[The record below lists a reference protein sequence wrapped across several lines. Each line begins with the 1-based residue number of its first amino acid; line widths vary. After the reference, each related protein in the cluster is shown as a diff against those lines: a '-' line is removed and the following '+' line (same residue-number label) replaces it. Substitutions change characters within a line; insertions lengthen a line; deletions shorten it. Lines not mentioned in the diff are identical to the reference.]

1 MASQNEEDKGPRE
14 QADGFDLTAGG
25 ENDGLW
31 DWNLATGRIHFSPR
45 WIAMLGY
52 GVDELGNTPEEWF
65 RRVHPDDAKRVQ
77 LDVDG
82 LLAGNPLRFENE
94 HRLLHKDG
102 TYRWMSCRAM
112 VALGEEGRPTRMSGS
127 HTDTTAGRVVDAL
140 TGLPNRVL
148 FMDRLSRSIER
159 AKRHTEFLYAVLLLD
174 IDRFRSHVEHL
185 GSAAA
190 DQVLIAAARRLET
203 SLRGGDTVARFGR
216 DHVVARLGGD
226 EFIILLDDL
235 NEVRDA
241 KFVAERLLNE
251 ISAAFV
257 VSGQEVFLTASVGI
271 ALSPTGYSRPEQA
284 LRDADTALHRAKSL
298 GKARCE

>member
-1 MASQNEEDKGPRE
+1 MASQNGEDRGPRE

-31 DWNLATGRIHFSPR
+31 DWNLATGRIRFSPR

-52 GVDELGNTPEEWF
+52 GADELGNTPEEWF

-112 VALGEEGRPTRMSGS
+112 VAVGEEGRPTRMSGS
-127 HTDTTAGRVVDAL
+127 HSDTTAGRVVDAL

-148 FMDRLSRSIER
+148 FMDRLGRSFEKARRQKDSTLALI
-159 AKRHTEFLYAVLLLD
+159 FLDLDGFKLINDSYGHLIGDQLL
-174 IDRFRSHVEHL
+174 V
-185 GSAAA
+185 A
-190 DQVLIAAARRLET
+190 IANRLET
-203 SLRGGDTVARFGR
+203 TVRSSDCVARLGR
-216 DHVVARLGGD
+216 NHTIARLGGD
-226 EFIILLDDL
+226 EFTILLEDISGA
-235 NEVRDA
+235 EDA
-241 KFVAERLLNE
+241 TRVAERISHALAAPFAAPAIDGDGE
-251 ISAAFV
+251 ITKSDRSHV
-257 VSGQEVFLTASVGI
+257 VL
-271 ALSPTGYSRPEQA
+271 
-284 LRDADTALHRAKSL
+284 
-298 GKARCE
+298 